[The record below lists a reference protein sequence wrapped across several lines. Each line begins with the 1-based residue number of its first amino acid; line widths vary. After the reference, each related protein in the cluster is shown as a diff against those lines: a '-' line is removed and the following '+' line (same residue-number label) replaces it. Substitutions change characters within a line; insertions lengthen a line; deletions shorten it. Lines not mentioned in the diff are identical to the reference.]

1 MPICVPCKHIQ
12 YFLLNTLI
20 FCLQSGIPHTYCSI
34 FNLCFSILHNNSF
47 YGIIPTEMKCLHELK
62 VLDLGYNTFSGPFP
76 SELRNILSLKFLY
89 VRSSVWHFN
98 LNLVQ
103 LHDLNISTLFQLSRR
118 QQTFWQFAN

>member
-1 MPICVPCKHIQ
+1 MLPQEIG
-12 YFLLNTLI
+12 TLA
-20 FCLQSGIPHTYCSI
+20 HMRSI
-34 FNLCFSILHNNSF
+34 ILHNNSF
-47 YGIIPTEMKCLHELK
+47 YGIIPTEMKYLHELK